1 MTRPSLARPPLAP
14 LLLGLLLALA
24 WPSLWA
30 APATPRPL
38 QPFTP
43 LATHSAGTFDLG
55 DGQGRGRSWRTDRRG
70 HDQDGHGYQRDQDRY
85 DRNHRYDGDR
95 ASSAAPQQR
104 RIEERRRRFES
115 LPPQQQQRLLEA
127 RDRFQRLPPEQRTRL
142 REKWRELPPE
152 ERRRW
157 RDDERRDHD

>member
-1 MTRPSLARPPLAP
+1 MIRPRPARPPLAP
-14 LLLGLLLALA
+14 LLLGLLLTLA
-24 WPSLWA
+24 WPELRAEPQRS
-30 APATPRPL
+30 PL
-38 QPFTP
+38 PHP
-43 LATHSAGTFDLG
+43 LAPLAGTSVGRFELADH
-55 DGQGRGRSWRTDRRG
+55 QGRGRTWRAAQERRRDRDE
-70 HDQDGHGYQRDQDRY
+70 HY
-85 DRNHRYDGDR
+85 DRDAER
-95 ASSAAPQQR
+95 ATPSPQRQQ

-157 RDDERRDHD
+157 RDSEQRDRD